1 MKKAI
6 ILIVPITILLLGAW
20 LFASPYITLKRFGSA
35 LERGDASE
43 ISKYV
48 DYQALR
54 EDLKKDLKV
63 LLAKEVAKE
72 VNTEEVG
79 LFALA
84 FGSLLIDLFVET
96 AVSQEGLAYI
106 MEKGRMP
113 TEEVVM
119 QNLEA
124 KEEKPKGMEVAT
136 EYRDTD
142 AKEELE
148 TSASYKGINTFVYQ
162 IRDKSSKEGID
173 LIFERRGLADWK
185 LVGMDFHF
193 KE

>member
-1 MKKAI
+1 M
-6 ILIVPITILLLGAW
+6 
-20 LFASPYITLKRFGSA
+20 
-35 LERGDASE
+35 
-43 ISKYV
+43 
-48 DYQALR
+48 
-54 EDLKKDLKV
+54 
-63 LLAKEVAKE
+63 AKE

-84 FGSLLIDLFVET
+84 FGSLFIDLFVET

-119 QNLEA
+119 QDLEA
-124 KEEKPKGMEVAT
+124 KGKKPKGMEIAT
-136 EYRDTD
+136 ECRDTD
-142 AKEELE
+142 AKEEVE
-148 TSASYKGINTFVYQ
+148 TSASYKDINTFVCQ

>member
-79 LFALA
+79 LFALT
-84 FGSLLIDLFVET
+84 FGSLFIDLFVET

-106 MEKGRMP
+106 MKKGRMP

>member
-6 ILIVPITILLLGAW
+6 ILIVSITILLLGAW
-20 LFASPYITLKRFGSA
+20 FFASPYITLKRFGSA
-35 LERGDASE
+35 LERGDANE
-43 ISKYV
+43 VSKYV

-54 EDLKKDLKV
+54 EDLKRDLKTI
-63 LLAKEVAKE
+63 LAKEVAKE
-72 VNTEEVG
+72 ADTEEVG
-79 LFALA
+79 FFALA
-84 FGSLLIDLFVET
+84 LGSLLIDLFVEM

-124 KEEKPKGMEVAT
+124 KEEKPKGMGIAT
-136 EYRDTD
+136 EYRDADT
-142 AKEELE
+142 KEEVE
-148 TSASYKGINTFVYQ
+148 TSASYKDINTFVYR

-173 LIFERRGLADWK
+173 LILERRGLTDWK

-193 KE
+193 K

>member
-1 MKKAI
+1 M
-6 ILIVPITILLLGAW
+6 LIFGAW

-35 LERGDASE
+35 LERSDANE
-43 ISKYV
+43 LSKYI
-48 DYQALR
+48 DYQALK
-54 EDLKKDLKV
+54 EDLKKDLKA

-72 VNTEEVG
+72 ADTEEVG
-79 LFALA
+79 FFALA
-84 FGSLLIDLFVET
+84 LGSLLIDLFVEM

-124 KEEKPKGMEVAT
+124 KEEKSKGMKIAT
-136 EYRDTD
+136 DNTNADT
-142 AKEELE
+142 KEELE

>member
-35 LERGDASE
+35 LERGDANE
-43 ISKYV
+43 LSKYV

-54 EDLKKDLKV
+54 EDLKKDLKA

-72 VNTEEVG
+72 ADTEEVVF
-79 LFALA
+79 FALA
-84 FGSLLIDLFVET
+84 LGSLLIDLFVEM

-113 TEEVVM
+113 TEEIEM
-119 QNLEA
+119 QNSEA
-124 KEEKPKGMEVAT
+124 KEEKPKGMKIAT
-136 EYRDTD
+136 DNTNADT
-142 AKEELE
+142 KEELE

-173 LIFERRGLADWK
+173 LIFERRGLTDWK

>member
-79 LFALA
+79 LFALT
-84 FGSLLIDLFVET
+84 FGSLFIDLFVET

-119 QNLEA
+119 QDLEA

>member
-6 ILIVPITILLLGAW
+6 ILIVSITILLLGAW
-20 LFASPYITLKRFGSA
+20 FFASPYMTLKRFGSA
-35 LERGDASE
+35 LARGDANE
-43 ISKYV
+43 VSKYV

-54 EDLKKDLKV
+54 EDLKRDLKTI
-63 LLAKEVAKE
+63 LAKEVAKE
-72 VNTEEVG
+72 ADTEEVG
-79 LFALA
+79 FFALA
-84 FGSLLIDLFVET
+84 LGSLLIDLFVEM

-124 KEEKPKGMEVAT
+124 KEEKPKGMKIAT
-136 EYRDTD
+136 DNTNADT
-142 AKEELE
+142 KEELE
-148 TSASYKGINTFVYQ
+148 TSASYKGINTFVYR

-173 LIFERRGLADWK
+173 LVFERRGLADWK

-193 KE
+193 K